1 MVEQVHA
8 EGRTIG
14 SGGDA
19 IGVETVVVTALID
32 GGEHLS
38 LIEQLV
44 EGTDVLEHH
53 TSGEAGLV
61 EERLAVELV
70 PGVGVH
76 VGLLVIPVILHVVID
91 GLMGESQVLLL
102 LRLVEEDGGILQ
114 DISLGVI
121 LEVAHQW
128 RVGMGVD
135 IVVGVDEGDI
145 VALSDVKACVTGI
158 AETAILL
165 VDHLNALVLNG
176 PFVADG
182 GTSVW

>member
-1 MVEQVHA
+1 M
-8 EGRTIG
+8 
-14 SGGDA
+14 
-19 IGVETVVVTALID
+19 
-32 GGEHLS
+32 
-38 LIEQLV
+38 
-44 EGTDVLEHH
+44 
-53 TSGEAGLV
+53 
-61 EERLAVELV
+61 
-70 PGVGVH
+70 
-76 VGLLVIPVILHVVID
+76 ID
-91 GLMGESQVLLL
+91 GLIGESQVLLL

-128 RVGMGVD
+128 RVGMGAD
-135 IVVGVDEGDI
+135 IVVGIDEGDI
-145 VALSDVKACVTGI
+145 VALSDVETCITGI